1 VASNVRLA
9 LSSFKSSRLAHGV
22 THLCSGR
29 SFCGQVTYVEKTFMR
44 IILAALLTAAAAMRS
59 FASEAP
65 SLPDPTDAAASVP
78 AESVPS
84 VTGAYQ
90 PFQDKPVASWPELN
104 NAVAT
109 PAKRRGVAGMPGMGG
124 MDHSGMSAPTATRS
138 VKTDASSSDGQG
150 QMNHDG
156 AAGMDHSQMSPK
168 AVPADKA
175 GAAGDNKKRHMN
187 HEGMH
192 E

>member
-1 VASNVRLA
+1 
-9 LSSFKSSRLAHGV
+9 
-22 THLCSGR
+22 
-29 SFCGQVTYVEKTFMR
+29 MR
-44 IILAALLTAAAAMRS
+44 IILAALLTAAAAMPS

-65 SLPDPTDAAASVP
+65 SLPEPTDAAASVP

-90 PFQDKPVASWPELN
+90 PFRDEPVASWRELN

-109 PAKRRGVAGMPGMGG
+109 PAKKRGVTGMPGMGG
-124 MDHSGMSAPTATRS
+124 MGHSRMPARTATRS
-138 VKTDASSSDGQG
+138 AKTDGTSSDGKG
-150 QMNHDG
+150 QTNYDMM
-156 AAGMDHSQMSPK
+156 AGTDHSQMSPN
-168 AVPADKA
+168 AVPAPKT
-175 GAAGDNKKRHMN
+175 GAAGDYKKGHMN